1 MENKPVLK
9 LARVQDM
16 DLENKTVLVR
26 VDYNVPLKEGVIKD
40 DSRIRGTMKTV
51 KYLLEKNCKV
61 VLIAHLGRP
70 KGKVDPKY
78 TLEPLIGRVSELMG
92 AKTHFGKDCAG
103 PEAEKAVAGAKNG
116 EIVLLEN
123 LRYHPEEEKNDEAFA
138 SQLAKLGEV
147 FVQEAFGALHRAH
160 ASTSAITKFLPGCIG
175 FLVQKEL
182 EFLDKAMQNPA
193 RPFLAIIGGSKV
205 SDKIQVLYSLLEKTD
220 SLIIGGAMAYT
231 FLAAQ
236 STNIGNSLFE
246 EDKIEEAKKIILK
259 AHEKNVELLLPAD
272 HRVVDAI
279 ENTSSVETTSSMAI
293 PDGKIGIDIGPRTEA
308 AFAEKIKTAKT
319 IFWNGPVGIFETP
332 EYSHGSV
339 SIAEA
344 VAQATAKGSI
354 SIIGGGDTVSA
365 LKTAKVDKSAVSHC
379 STGGGASLEFIEGKQ
394 LPGLIAL
401 SK

>member
-16 DLENKTVLVR
+16 DLANKTVLVR